1 MNEQPYS
8 PLLNELR
15 EAFSPD
21 EFSFDF
27 EKYSKDE
34 TQEETHKPSLI
45 VIPKDSKKIK
55 TLIRIATKYNVV
67 ITPRGAGTGTTG
79 GALPTHGGICL
90 SFENLSKI
98 IDLDPMNRTI
108 VVEPGVITKTIQTES
123 EKINLFYPPDP
134 ASLAICSIGGNV
146 AENAGGP
153 RAIKYGV
160 TGDYVLGLKGY
171 YMNGESFSYGGKVV
185 KDVSGYDLKKL
196 LVGSE
201 GTLAIITEITLR
213 LIPKPIENQL
223 LVIEFKTLKTAL
235 KSLALISK
243 HGLRPCS
250 AEFIDKQ
257 CIAIAKTLKTPFIG
271 IKNITGY
278 LIYFD
283 FDGDS
288 KKNVSTQAIQCIDL
302 IQQYNPLSSQLIN
315 TPLEQENWWSFRRS
329 MSTLLKTY
337 AKSKVSHDIVV
348 PISNL
353 PSTMDAI
360 QNLSTKKITVLGYGH
375 LGDGNIHV
383 NVLNINANESDW
395 KIAITNISE
404 KLFRLALDQ
413 AGSLTGEHGIGLT
426 KKRFLSWQ
434 FSETDISIM
443 KQIKRAFD
451 PKGLLN
457 PGKIFD

>member
-1 MNEQPYS
+1 MGITINAN
-8 PLLNELR
+8 LINELR
-15 EAFSPD
+15 NVFSPD
-21 EFSFDF
+21 EFSLDI

-34 TQEETHKPSLI
+34 TQGETHPPSII

-55 TLIRIATKYNVV
+55 DLISIATKYDTP
-67 ITPRGAGTGTTG
+67 ITPRGSGTGTTG
-79 GALPTHGGICL
+79 GALPSKGGICL
-90 SFENLSKI
+90 SFENLNKI
-98 IDLDPMNRTI
+98 IDIDPMNRAI
-108 VVEPGVITKTIQTES
+108 VVEPGVITKRIQTES

-134 ASLAICSIGGNV
+134 ASLDICSIGGNA

-160 TGDYVLGLKGY
+160 TGDYILGLKGY
-171 YMNGESFSYGGKVV
+171 YMTGESFSYGGKVV
-185 KDVSGYDLKKL
+185 KDVSGYDLKKIL
-196 LVGSE
+196 IGSE

-213 LIPKPIENQL
+213 LIPKPTENQL
-223 LVIEFKTLKTAL
+223 LIAEFKTLETAL
-235 KSLALISK
+235 KSLELISK

-250 AEFIDKQ
+250 AEFIDKK
-257 CIAIAKTLKTPFIG
+257 CISISKTLENPFLG

-288 KKNVSTQAIQCIDL
+288 KKSVADQAIQCNDL
-302 IQQYNPLSSQLIN
+302 IKQYTPLSSQIIES
-315 TPLEQENWWSFRRS
+315 PRDQEQWWNYRRS
-329 MSTLLKTY
+329 ISTLLKNY
-337 AKSKVSHDIVV
+337 AKSKASHDIVV

-353 PSTMDAI
+353 PETMSSI
-360 QNLSTKKITVLGYGH
+360 QKLSTHTVTVLGYGH

-383 NVLNINANESDW
+383 NILNINSLEAEW
-395 KIAITNISE
+395 KIEKKTISE
-404 KLFRLALDQ
+404 KLFKLALAQ
-413 AGSLTGEHGIGLT
+413 EGSLTGEHGIGLT

-434 FSETDISIM
+434 FSPTDISIM

-457 PGKIFD
+457 PGKIF